1 MNNQDTQSLLITI
14 GHVTPS
20 GLGPVTVKQGDTVLL
35 VNRFN
40 LLSETARQGFI
51 ATLAERYPA
60 IDAEARQ
67 RLAQSLTDQAGR
79 LALADASAPPAAS
92 ATLPDSAA
100 LLAAMPQPVRDEA
113 GKMLADPRLLQLIVA
128 DIAALGVAGECEL
141 TATLY
146 LVGTSRLLDRPDAAI
161 VQGPSSSGKSFII
174 DKTAELFPPEAVIH
188 ATAMTPQA
196 LYHLP
201 PGALAHRF
209 VVAGERSRVED
220 DERAEATR
228 GLREMLSSGKLTKLI
243 PEKNR
248 DQQIETRTI
257 EQAGPIAYV
266 ESTTLTKIFE
276 EDANRCIMLQTDER
290 PEQTRRILQRSAQA
304 YRGDAG
310 IDAAA
315 KDGII
320 QRHHALQRILRPLP
334 VTIPYAEGLANLLS
348 AEKCEARRAIRH
360 TLSMIEAVTLLHQRQ
375 RKLDPDDH
383 LIATSDDYAIARQL
397 LRTPMARVLGG
408 QMSDAAARFYEKVI
422 AKLPL
427 DRFTTKDAGRG
438 VSASEQAVRGY
449 LRELSDAGCI
459 ELLEPHHGPKPA
471 EWRRTGT
478 EPKQAD
484 TTGLP
489 TVEDLFPSPGVSTF
503 RQAPN
508 ALKIGV

>member
-1 MNNQDTQSLLITI
+1 MNKQDMDSLSITI

-20 GLGPVTVKQGDTVLL
+20 GLGPVTVKRGDTVLL

-40 LLSETARQGFI
+40 LLSETAREGFI
-51 ATLAERYPA
+51 ATLSERCPA
-60 IDAEARQ
+60 IDADARQ
-67 RLAQSLTDQAGR
+67 RLTQSLTEQAGR
-79 LALADASAPPAAS
+79 LAMVDTSALPPAG

-100 LLAAMPQPVRDEA
+100 LLAAMPQAVRDEA
-113 GKMLADPRLLQLIVA
+113 EKMLADPNLMQVIVA

-146 LVGTSRLLDRPDAAI
+146 LIGVSRLLDRPDAAI

-174 DKTAELFPPEAVIH
+174 DKTAELFPPETVIH

-196 LYHLP
+196 LYHLL

-209 VVAGERSRVED
+209 VVAGERSRLED
-220 DERAEATR
+220 DDRAEATR

-257 EQAGPIAYV
+257 EQSGPIAYV

-310 IDAAA
+310 IDVTA
-315 KDGII
+315 KDSIVH
-320 QRHHALQRILRPLP
+320 RHHALQRMLRPLP
-334 VTIPYAEGLANLLS
+334 VTIPYAEDLANLLS

-375 RKLDPDDH
+375 RKVDPDDR
-383 LIATSDDYAIARQL
+383 LIATPEDYAIARQL

-408 QMSDAAARFYEKVI
+408 RMSDAAMRFYEKVI
-422 AKLPL
+422 AKLAT
-427 DRFTTKDAGRG
+427 DQFTTKDAGHG
-438 VSASEQAVRGY
+438 TSASEQAVRGY
-449 LRELSDAGCI
+449 LRELADAGCI
-459 ELLEPHHGPKPA
+459 ELTEPHHGPKPA
-471 EWRRTGT
+471 LWRRTDI
-478 EPKQAD
+478 EPAQVDIA
-484 TTGLP
+484 GLP
-489 TVEDLFPSPGVSTF
+489 IVADLFPGPGVSTF
-503 RQAPN
+503 RQAPS
-508 ALKIGV
+508 ALNIGV